1 MNSELHKYLV
11 EVDELGN
18 WEFPKDGC
26 WDTPFKEI
34 KAVKEN
40 IENII
45 GSSLDLDSNVQDASF
60 LTDLGILDERYQEW
74 EKGIITYTYLFSFRF
89 SNFGSM
95 FTVYGSE
102 WPQCGTKYH
111 LSEAIEFLESKN
123 YKYIPKLELSE
134 LYDGVNKPYE
144 QGLTWWTR
152 YFDYL

>member
-18 WEFPKDGC
+18 WEFPKDGR

-60 LTDLGILDERYQEW
+60 LTDLGILDERYKEW
-74 EKGIITYTYLFSFRF
+74 EKGTQKVWAQKFHKQSV
-89 SNFGSM
+89 SNEDASM
-95 FTVYGSE
+95 IDIGRYIRNNHYKHKDKWGEETAEFIESLHKQ
-102 WPQCGTKYH
+102 WD
-111 LSEAIEFLESKN
+111 LSH
-123 YKYIPKLELSE
+123 
-134 LYDGVNKPYE
+134 
-144 QGLTWWTR
+144 
-152 YFDYL
+152 